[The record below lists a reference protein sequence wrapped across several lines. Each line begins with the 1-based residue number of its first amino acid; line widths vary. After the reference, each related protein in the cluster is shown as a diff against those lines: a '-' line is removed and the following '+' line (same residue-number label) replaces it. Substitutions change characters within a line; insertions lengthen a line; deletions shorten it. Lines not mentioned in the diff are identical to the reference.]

1 MIRAIVTDIEGTTS
15 SIHFVKE
22 VLFPYAARVLPD
34 FIRANAERADVR
46 EQLNAAAREGG
57 VDSKN
62 IDAIVALLLQWIR
75 EDKKVTPLKAL
86 QGMVWEAGYRNGD
99 YRAHVYDDAV
109 VELKKWHDGG
119 LPLYVYSSGSIH
131 AQKQFFGFSEA
142 GDLTR
147 LFSDYFDTTSGPKRE
162 AQSYSTIADA
172 IGIEP
177 SALLF
182 LSDIVEELDAA
193 RAAGFKTCWL
203 VRSQD
208 TTATPAQLQNSVHP
222 VATVFS
228 QIVVE

>member
-34 FIRANAERADVR
+34 FIRSNASRADVR
-46 EQLNAAAREGG
+46 AQLDAAAHEGG
-57 VDSKN
+57 VDRNDVEAVIS
-62 IDAIVALLLQWIR
+62 LLLQWIR
-75 EDKKVTPLKAL
+75 EDRKVTPLKAL
-86 QGMVWEAGYRNGD
+86 QGIVWETGYRSGD
-99 YRAHVYDDAV
+99 YRAHVYEDAV
-109 VELKKWHDGG
+109 VELRKWHQQG
-119 LPLYVYSSGSIH
+119 LALYVYSSGSIQ

-142 GDLTR
+142 GDLTP
-147 LFSDYFDTTSGPKRE
+147 LFSGYFDTTSGPKRE
-162 AQSYSTIADA
+162 QHAYEVIAEA
-172 IGIEP
+172 IGMEP

-203 VRSQD
+203 VRPQD
-208 TTATPAQLQNSVHP
+208 TNATRAQVEQSSHP

>member
-46 EQLNAAAREGG
+46 AQLDAAAREGNL
-57 VDSKN
+57 DSN
-62 IDAIVALLLQWIR
+62 DVEAIVALLLQWIR
-75 EDKKVTPLKAL
+75 EDKKATPLKAL
-86 QGMVWEAGYRNGD
+86 QGMVWEAGYRSGD
-99 YRAHVYDDAV
+99 YRAHIYQDAV
-109 VELKKWHDGG
+109 AALKKWHSLG
-119 LPLYVYSSGSIH
+119 LSLYVYSSGSIH

-142 GDLTR
+142 GDLTP

-162 AQSYSTIADA
+162 VLSYQSIASA

-177 SALLF
+177 AALLF

-193 RAAGFKTCWL
+193 REAGFKTCWL
-203 VRSQD
+203 VRPQD
-208 TTATPAQLQNSVHP
+208 TTATSAQLQSSVHP

-228 QIVVE
+228 QIVVD

>member
-22 VLFPYAARVLPD
+22 VLFPYAARALPD
-34 FIRANAERADVR
+34 FIRANAGRADVR
-46 EQLNAAAREGG
+46 EQLDAAAREGG
-57 VDSKN
+57 LGRDDV
-62 IDAIVALLLQWIR
+62 DAIVALLLQWIR
-75 EDKKVTPLKAL
+75 EDRKATPLKAL
-86 QGMVWEAGYRNGD
+86 QGMVWEAGYRSGA
-99 YRAHVYDDAV
+99 YRAHVYEDAV
-109 VELKKWHDGG
+109 AALKKWHGQG
-119 LPLYVYSSGSIH
+119 LPLYVYSSGSIQ

-142 GDLTR
+142 GDLTP

-162 AQSYSTIADA
+162 ERSYRTIAAA

-203 VRSQD
+203 VRPQD
-208 TTATPAQLQNSVHP
+208 STATPAQLQASPHP
-222 VATVFS
+222 VASVFS
-228 QIVVE
+228 QIVVD

>member
-22 VLFPYAARVLPD
+22 VLFPYATRALPD
-34 FIRANAERADVR
+34 FIRSNADRADVR
-46 EQLNAAAREGG
+46 TQLNAAAHDSG
-57 VDSKN
+57 VDGTDLEAV
-62 IDAIVALLLQWIR
+62 IALLLQWIR
-75 EDKKVTPLKAL
+75 EDKKATPLKAL
-86 QGMVWEAGYRNGD
+86 QGMVWEAGYRSGD

-109 VELKKWHDGG
+109 VELKKWHQQG
-119 LPLYVYSSGSIH
+119 LALYVYSSGSIQ

-142 GDLTR
+142 GDLTP

-162 AQSYSTIADA
+162 VQSYRTIADA
-172 IGIEP
+172 IGMKP
-177 SALLF
+177 SSLLF

-203 VRSQD
+203 VRPQD
-208 TTATPAQLQNSVHP
+208 TTATAAQVEQSSHP
-222 VATVFS
+222 VANVFS